1 MTDPNLAPMSRFR
14 DSVVLITGAGRGLG
28 EGAARRFA
36 EEGARLVL
44 CDRDAAALEG
54 VRASLTAAGTEVA
67 VQAGDV
73 SEEATAQA
81 LVDLALAT
89 FGRLDVAVN
98 NAGVSHPF
106 RKLVELSGEDMQRM
120 LGVNLFGVFYGLKHQ
135 IPAMER
141 GFGEDGRGRAILNV
155 ASVAGLI
162 GAPLLAAYVAS
173 KHAVVGL
180 TKTAAAETARR
191 GVRVN
196 ALCPAFTDTRMVTDF
211 LHEMRGGPDEA
222 AARVVA
228 AVPMRR
234 LADPAEIVQAML
246 WICSAE
252 NSFMTGHALA
262 VDGGLSAI

>member
-1 MTDPNLAPMSRFR
+1 MTAPGAASQRYR
-14 DSVVLITGAGRGLG
+14 DAVVLITGAGRGLG
-28 EGAARRFA
+28 AAAARRFA
-36 EEGARLVL
+36 AEGARLVL
-44 CDRDAAALEG
+44 GDRDGDALQD
-54 VRASLTAAGTEVA
+54 VQASLRADGASVEIL
-67 VQAGDV
+67 AGDV
-73 SEEATAQA
+73 AEETTARD
-81 LVDLALAT
+81 LVALALSA

-106 RKLVELSGEDMQRM
+106 RKLVDLTGDDLQRM

-141 GFGEDGRGRAILNV
+141 AYAETGRAGAILNV

-162 GAPLLAAYVAS
+162 GAPLLSAYVAS

-196 ALCPAFTDTRMVTDF
+196 AICPAFTDTRMVSDF
-211 LHEMRGGPDEA
+211 LHGMRGGPEEA
-222 AARVVA
+222 ADRVVA

-234 LADPAEIVQAML
+234 LAQPDEIVQAML
-246 WICSAE
+246 WICSPE

-262 VDGGLSAI
+262 VDGGLSAV